1 MFYILRLQVET
12 EKGILDITILFIV
25 LSYLLAHFSGQVL
38 AVLGG
43 DGVRDGLAD
52 LLQHRSTLLPLHLS
66 ADLVVN
72 CPALPLSPEKYKI

>member
-1 MFYILRLQVET
+1 MY
-12 EKGILDITILFIV
+12 IV

-43 DGVRDGLAD
+43 DGVRDAPAD
-52 LLQHRSTLLPLHLS
+52 LLQYRSALLSLHLS

-72 CPALPLSPEKYKI
+72 CPALSLSPAKYKI